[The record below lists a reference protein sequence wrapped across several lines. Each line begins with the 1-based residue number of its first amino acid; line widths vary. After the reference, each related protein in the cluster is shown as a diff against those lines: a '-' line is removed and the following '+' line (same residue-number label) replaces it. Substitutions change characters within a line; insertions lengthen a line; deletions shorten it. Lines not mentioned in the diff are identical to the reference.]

1 MNPIF
6 EQLKFD
12 HVAEHFDR
20 IGILFLQFLVGTKL
34 SRSNMFEQLKFD
46 HVNHVVEHIVEH
58 IVDHV
63 FEHTDQ
69 IKKLFIFS
77 VFGCFLS
84 AVQRQ
89 QHRPVELC
97 RLDGPP
103 SRVLPR
109 SQRNHQ
115 DPNQVQVRMLTK
127 VNWE

>member
-1 MNPIF
+1 
-6 EQLKFD
+6 
-12 HVAEHFDR
+12 
-20 IGILFLQFLVGTKL
+20 
-34 SRSNMFEQLKFD
+34 MFEQLKFD
-46 HVNHVVEHIVEH
+46 HVNHVVEHIVDHVLEH
-58 IVDHV
+58 I
-63 FEHTDQ
+63 DQ

-89 QHRPVELC
+89 QHRPVELG

-115 DPNQVQVRMLTK
+115 DPHQVQVRMLTK
-127 VNWE
+127 FNWDLLTSSKISLPKSIK